1 MSPRSEESAA
11 QARDRPAARV
21 ALSERDMNA
30 KTHGGTRA
38 LFAEQFVQ
46 DGVDAGWLR
55 FGDEPAEPIAA

>member
-1 MSPRSEESAA
+1 MSSRSEELAA

-38 LFAEQFVQ
+38 PFAEQFVQ
-46 DGVDAGWLR
+46 VGSIRDGCGSATSPPSR
-55 FGDEPAEPIAA
+55 